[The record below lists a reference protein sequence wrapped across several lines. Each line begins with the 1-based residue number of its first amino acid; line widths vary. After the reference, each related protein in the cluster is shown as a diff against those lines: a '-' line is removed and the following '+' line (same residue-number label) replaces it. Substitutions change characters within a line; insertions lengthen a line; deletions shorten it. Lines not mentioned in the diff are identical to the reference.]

1 VGKSEYEA
9 HCAVCH
15 GLNGTGAPY
24 ILYLTKTAPN
34 LATLSNRNGGVFPF
48 TRVYEI
54 IDGRQEMQAH
64 GPRDMPIWG
73 RDYADTA
80 SKLNQYYDRESFV
93 RAKILALTEYVYRL
107 QAK

>member
-1 VGKSEYEA
+1 M
-9 HCAVCH
+9 
-15 GLNGTGAPY
+15 
-24 ILYLTKTAPN
+24 TKTAPN
-34 LATLSNRNGGVFPF
+34 LATLSSRNGGVFPF
-48 TRVYEI
+48 KRVYEI

-73 RDYADTA
+73 RDYADIA

-93 RAKILALTEYVYRL
+93 RAKILALTEYINRL

>member
-1 VGKSEYEA
+1 
-9 HCAVCH
+9 
-15 GLNGTGAPY
+15 
-24 ILYLTKTAPN
+24 
-34 LATLSNRNGGVFPF
+34 
-48 TRVYEI
+48 
-54 IDGRQEMQAH
+54 MQAH

-73 RDYADTA
+73 RDYADMA